1 MPTDLQRDE
10 VRRLLERG
18 AQLVDVLPARQY
30 KKKHLPGA
38 MSLPLEHLDRET
50 AERLKCDHPIIVYC
64 YDTQ

>member
-18 AQLVDVLPARQY
+18 AQLVDVLPAPMY
-30 KKKHLPGA
+30 EKEHLPGA
-38 MSLPLEHLDRET
+38 MSLPLERLDRKT
-50 AERLKCDHPIIVYC
+50 AERLTRDRPVIVYC